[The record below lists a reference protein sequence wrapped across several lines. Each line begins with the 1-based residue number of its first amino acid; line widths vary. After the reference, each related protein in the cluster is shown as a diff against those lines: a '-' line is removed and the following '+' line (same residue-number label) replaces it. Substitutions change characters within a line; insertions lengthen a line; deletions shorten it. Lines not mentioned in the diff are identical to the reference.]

1 MKWKPDWKK
10 IVMIIKIIGEM
21 INKLFNS
28 KK

>member
-10 IVMIIKIIGEM
+10 IVMIIKIIGEI
-21 INKLFNS
+21 INKLFKS

>member
-10 IVMIIKIIGEM
+10 IVMIIKIIGEI
-21 INKLFNS
+21 INKMFNS

>member
-1 MKWKPDWKK
+1 MKWKPDWRK
-10 IVMIIKIIGEM
+10 IVMIIKIIGEI

>member
-1 MKWKPDWKK
+1 MKWKPNWEK
-10 IVMIIKIIGEM
+10 IVMIIKIIGEI

>member
-1 MKWKPDWKK
+1 MKWKPNWRK
-10 IVMIIKIIGEM
+10 IVMIIKIIGEI

>member
-10 IVMIIKIIGEM
+10 IVMIIKTIGEI

>member
-10 IVMIIKIIGEM
+10 IVMIIKIIGEV

>member
-10 IVMIIKIIGEM
+10 IVMIIKIIGEI

>member
-1 MKWKPDWKK
+1 MKWKPNWKK
-10 IVMIIKIIGEM
+10 IVMIIKIIGEI

>member
-10 IVMIIKIIGEM
+10 IVMIIKIIGET
-21 INKLFNS
+21 INKMFNS